1 MSVSHNTHA
10 RRQAGGLI
18 PKAWIVLGTAKITH
32 RVGHKECGY
41 AYEKDDDDVS
51 IDSPTDQTWFLP
63 HSPGLP
69 PQQVLA
75 QDEGKLGVLSAINII
90 VGKTMGVGAY
100 TVPSAIFSGVG
111 SVGMTLV
118 LWVIGSLISFCG
130 LAVYLD
136 LGTAI
141 PRSGGERVYLE
152 RIFRRPY
159 MLATC
164 MFMSYVVLLGFS
176 TPNAVVLGEYALY
189 ATGTEP
195 NRWNV
200 RLIATLAVSMLCYVH
215 ARSPRLGLRLINTL
229 GVAKMAILV
238 IVVVSGVAGGIMGV
252 GADRE
257 SAIIEGR
264 RVDLAMSG
272 SAPSSSAQRN
282 FSGIWEGT
290 STQPYDYATALLKV
304 IYCFRGYSTANQ
316 VLGDVRDP
324 VRTLKVAA
332 PAALAFVSAAYL
344 AVNVAFFLVV
354 DKDEFRS
361 AGVVVA
367 GTFFRKVFGE
377 TLGEHVL
384 PLFVVVSAA
393 GNIAATSF
401 AQARVNE
408 ELAREGVL
416 PRFWLTDHRPVE
428 KSAAALSPSPSKT
441 RGPERRNSAASAS
454 NTHSRGLLLHWLVS
468 VAMIVLPPP
477 GKIYNF
483 LVDIGGY
490 PVSVI
495 SVAVSLGLLHLHN
508 SRSEGWTTPCRAPRI
523 AILVSA
529 ASNILLL
536 VLPWV
541 PPVGGMGE
549 DDQFPYFTY
558 PATSLGVLGLG
569 ALYWFWWRTTD
580 RAESRAARHLVP
592 GGSAASSE
600 RMYHGLGENVSGA
613 LTIRGVDD
621 DSEGGNEDDDDD
633 RSETVVGEEEKRQ
646 KSFEMVD
653 KNPSGAGGP
662 LSAEALRIE
671 GAEDDLLYV
680 IVGVLLPEDKV
691 AEAEALAKNPESSTE
706 TNIASIAIR
715 IIATQTDNM
724 SKLINRTTLFKL
736 DGAEN
741 QAKLLAAYEKLAKE
755 QNRDGKPYIAYMSA
769 GAAHDDPRS
778 KGYTIVAQSSFY
790 NLDDMKYYDE
800 ADASHQELKKTARE
814 LGLSEPPLTVY
825 AESAPVIDIK

>member
-1 MSVSHNTHA
+1 MLLEH
-10 RRQAGGLI
+10 
-18 PKAWIVLGTAKITH
+18 GTGKIRPPGFLLTTH
-32 RVGHKECGY
+32 R
-41 AYEKDDDDVS
+41 
-51 IDSPTDQTWFLP
+51 
-63 HSPGLP
+63 
-69 PQQVLA
+69 
-75 QDEGKLGVLSAINII
+75 
-90 VGKTMGVGAY
+90 
-100 TVPSAIFSGVG
+100 TV
-111 SVGMTLV
+111 TLL

-152 RIFRRPY
+152 RIFRKPY

-176 TPNAVVLGEYALY
+176 TPNAIVLGEYALY
-189 ATGTEP
+189 ATGTEA

-200 RLIATLAVSMLCYVH
+200 RLIAALAVSLLCYVH
-215 ARSPRLGLRLINTL
+215 ARCPRAGLRLINTL

-238 IVVVSGVAGGIMGV
+238 IVVVSGIAGGIMGV

-272 SAPSSSAQRN
+272 IAPSSSAQRN
-282 FSGIWEGT
+282 FSDIWEGT

-316 VLGDVRDP
+316 VLSDVKDP
-324 VRTLKVAA
+324 VRTLRIAA

-367 GTFFRKVFGE
+367 GTFFRKVFGD

-384 PLFVVVSAA
+384 PLFVVISAA

-408 ELAREGVL
+408 ELARQGVL
-416 PRFWLTDHRPVE
+416 PRFWLTDRHTE
-428 KSAAALSPSPSKT
+428 DAAADRSASPSKA
-441 RGPERRNSAASAS
+441 RGLAASARRGS
-454 NTHSRGLLLHWLVS
+454 GASRTPSRGLLLHWLVS

-508 SRSEGWTTPCRAPRI
+508 SPSERWATPCRAPRL

-529 ASNILLL
+529 ASNVLLL

-541 PPVGGMGE
+541 PPQGGMGE

-580 RAESRAARHLVP
+580 RACLSRQGRPLVP
-592 GGSAASSE
+592 GGAASLG
-600 RMYHGLGENVSGA
+600 GLYQENDSGA
-613 LTIRGVDD
+613 FTIRVADD
-621 DSEGGNEDDDDD
+621 DNDDKAQDDDDDDDDDD
-633 RSETVVGEEEKRQ
+633 RSETVVGEEEKRH

-653 KNPSGAGGP
+653 VSGRDVCGCPSCP
-662 LSAEALRIE
+662 VVR
-671 GAEDDLLYV
+671 
-680 IVGVLLPEDKV
+680 K
-691 AEAEALAKNPESSTE
+691 
-706 TNIASIAIR
+706 R
-715 IIATQTDNM
+715 
-724 SKLINRTTLFKL
+724 
-736 DGAEN
+736 
-741 QAKLLAAYEKLAKE
+741 
-755 QNRDGKPYIAYMSA
+755 
-769 GAAHDDPRS
+769 PRCGCDACPS
-778 KGYTIVAQSSFY
+778 KG
-790 NLDDMKYYDE
+790 
-800 ADASHQELKKTARE
+800 H
-814 LGLSEPPLTVY
+814 
-825 AESAPVIDIK
+825 

>member
-1 MSVSHNTHA
+1 
-10 RRQAGGLI
+10 
-18 PKAWIVLGTAKITH
+18 
-32 RVGHKECGY
+32 
-41 AYEKDDDDVS
+41 
-51 IDSPTDQTWFLP
+51 
-63 HSPGLP
+63 
-69 PQQVLA
+69 
-75 QDEGKLGVLSAINII
+75 
-90 VGKTMGVGAY
+90 
-100 TVPSAIFSGVG
+100 
-111 SVGMTLV
+111 MTLL

-152 RIFRRPY
+152 RIFRKPY

-176 TPNAVVLGEYALY
+176 TPNAIVLGEYALY

-200 RLIATLAVSMLCYVH
+200 RLIAALAVSLLCYVH
-215 ARSPRLGLRLINTL
+215 ARFPRAGLRLINTL

-257 SAIIEGR
+257 NTIIEGR

-272 SAPSSSAQRN
+272 SGPSSSAQRN
-282 FSGIWEGT
+282 FSNIWEGT

-316 VLGDVRDP
+316 VLSDVKDP

-332 PAALAFVSAAYL
+332 PTALAFVSAAYL

-367 GTFFRKVFGE
+367 GTFFRKVFGDG
-377 TLGEHVL
+377 LGEHVL

-408 ELAREGVL
+408 ELARQGVL
-416 PRFWLTDHRPVE
+416 PRFWLTDRRAE
-428 KSAAALSPSPSKT
+428 ESTTDRSTSPSKT
-441 RGPERRNSAASAS
+441 RGLAAAPARRNSGGISS
-454 NTHSRGLLLHWLVS
+454 TPSRGLLLHWLVS

-495 SVAVSLGLLHLHN
+495 SVAVSLGLLHLHG
-508 SRSEGWTTPCRAPRI
+508 SPSERWATPCRAPRA

-529 ASNILLL
+529 ASNVLLL

-541 PPVGGMGE
+541 PPQGGMGE

-580 RAESRAARHLVP
+580 GARSSRQGRPLVP
-592 GGSAASSE
+592 GSAAPLGGL
-600 RMYHGLGENVSGA
+600 YHGLGENDSGA
-613 LTIRGVDD
+613 FTIRVADDCCEGEGEDHDD
-621 DSEGGNEDDDDD
+621 DDDDDD
-633 RSETVVGEEEKRQ
+633 RSETVVGEEEKRY
-646 KSFEMVD
+646 KSFEMVEV
-653 KNPSGAGGP
+653 SGRDACGC
-662 LSAEALRIE
+662 
-671 GAEDDLLYV
+671 
-680 IVGVLLPEDKV
+680 
-691 AEAEALAKNPESSTE
+691 LACP
-706 TNIASIAIR
+706 AIR
-715 IIATQTDNM
+715 
-724 SKLINRTTLFKL
+724 KR
-736 DGAEN
+736 
-741 QAKLLAAYEKLAKE
+741 
-755 QNRDGKPYIAYMSA
+755 
-769 GAAHDDPRS
+769 PRCGCEACPS
-778 KGYTIVAQSSFY
+778 KG
-790 NLDDMKYYDE
+790 
-800 ADASHQELKKTARE
+800 H
-814 LGLSEPPLTVY
+814 
-825 AESAPVIDIK
+825 

>member
-1 MSVSHNTHA
+1 
-10 RRQAGGLI
+10 
-18 PKAWIVLGTAKITH
+18 
-32 RVGHKECGY
+32 
-41 AYEKDDDDVS
+41 
-51 IDSPTDQTWFLP
+51 
-63 HSPGLP
+63 
-69 PQQVLA
+69 
-75 QDEGKLGVLSAINII
+75 
-90 VGKTMGVGAY
+90 
-100 TVPSAIFSGVG
+100 
-111 SVGMTLV
+111 MTLL

-152 RIFRRPY
+152 RIFRKPY

-176 TPNAVVLGEYALY
+176 TPNAIVLGEYALY

-200 RLIATLAVSMLCYVH
+200 RLIAALAVSLLCYVH
-215 ARSPRLGLRLINTL
+215 ARFPRTGLRLINTL

-257 SAIIEGR
+257 TTIIEGR

-272 SAPSSSAQRN
+272 SGPSSSAQRN
-282 FSGIWEGT
+282 FSNIWEGT

-316 VLGDVRDP
+316 VLSDVKDP

-332 PAALAFVSAAYL
+332 PTALAFVSAAYL

-367 GTFFRKVFGE
+367 GTFFRKVFGDG
-377 TLGEHVL
+377 LGEHVL

-408 ELAREGVL
+408 ELARQGVL
-416 PRFWLTDHRPVE
+416 PRFWLTDRRAE
-428 KSAAALSPSPSKT
+428 ESTTDRSTSPSKT
-441 RGPERRNSAASAS
+441 RGLAAAPARRNSGGISS
-454 NTHSRGLLLHWLVS
+454 TPSRGLLLHWLVS

-495 SVAVSLGLLHLHN
+495 SVAVSLGLLHLHG
-508 SRSEGWTTPCRAPRI
+508 SPSERWATPCRAPRA

-529 ASNILLL
+529 ASNVLLL

-541 PPVGGMGE
+541 PPQGGMGE

-580 RAESRAARHLVP
+580 GARSSRQGRPLVA
-592 GGSAASSE
+592 GSAAPLGGL
-600 RMYHGLGENVSGA
+600 YHGLGENDSGA
-613 LTIRGVDD
+613 FTIRVADDCCEGEGEDHDD
-621 DSEGGNEDDDDD
+621 DDDDDD
-633 RSETVVGEEEKRQ
+633 RSETVVGEEEKRY
-646 KSFEMVD
+646 KSFEMVEV
-653 KNPSGAGGP
+653 SGRDACGC
-662 LSAEALRIE
+662 
-671 GAEDDLLYV
+671 
-680 IVGVLLPEDKV
+680 
-691 AEAEALAKNPESSTE
+691 LACP
-706 TNIASIAIR
+706 AIR
-715 IIATQTDNM
+715 
-724 SKLINRTTLFKL
+724 KR
-736 DGAEN
+736 
-741 QAKLLAAYEKLAKE
+741 
-755 QNRDGKPYIAYMSA
+755 
-769 GAAHDDPRS
+769 PRCGCEACPS
-778 KGYTIVAQSSFY
+778 KG
-790 NLDDMKYYDE
+790 
-800 ADASHQELKKTARE
+800 H
-814 LGLSEPPLTVY
+814 
-825 AESAPVIDIK
+825 

>member
-1 MSVSHNTHA
+1 V
-10 RRQAGGLI
+10 
-18 PKAWIVLGTAKITH
+18 
-32 RVGHKECGY
+32 
-41 AYEKDDDDVS
+41 
-51 IDSPTDQTWFLP
+51 
-63 HSPGLP
+63 
-69 PQQVLA
+69 
-75 QDEGKLGVLSAINII
+75 
-90 VGKTMGVGAY
+90 
-100 TVPSAIFSGVG
+100 
-111 SVGMTLV
+111 TLL
-118 LWVIGSLISFCG
+118 LWAIGSLISFCG

-164 MFMSYVVLLGFS
+164 MFASYVVLLGFS

-200 RLIATLAVSMLCYVH
+200 RLIAALAVSLLCYAH

-229 GVAKMAILV
+229 GVAKMVILV

-272 SAPSSSAQRN
+272 STPSSSAQRN
-282 FSGIWEGT
+282 FGDIWEGT

-304 IYCFRGYSTANQ
+304 VYCFRGYSTANQ
-316 VLGDVRDP
+316 VLSDVRDP
-324 VRTLKVAA
+324 VRTLKIAA

-344 AVNVAFFLVV
+344 AVQVAFFLVV

-367 GTFFRKVFGE
+367 GTFFRKVFGD
-377 TLGEHVL
+377 TLGAHVL

-408 ELAREGVL
+408 ELAKIGVL
-416 PRFWLTDHRPVE
+416 PRFWLTEQPAE
-428 KSAAALSPSPSKT
+428 KPTAARSPSPSKT
-441 RGPERRNSAASAS
+441 RRHDRNDATASS
-454 NTHSRGLLLHWLVS
+454 TPLRGLLLHWLVS
-468 VAMIVLPPP
+468 VAMIALPPP

-495 SVAVSLGLLHLHN
+495 SVAVSVGLMHLHS
-508 SRSEGWTTPCRAPRI
+508 SRSEGWTTPCKAPRV
-523 AILVSA
+523 AILISA
-529 ASNILLL
+529 VSNILLL

-541 PPVGGMGE
+541 PPMGGMGE

-558 PATSLGVLGLG
+558 PATSLGVLSLG
-569 ALYWFWWRTTD
+569 ALYWLWWRTTD
-580 RAESRAARHLVP
+580 RAQSRP
-592 GGSAASSE
+592 GRQPVAGGNDMPAGQI
-600 RMYHGLGENVSGA
+600 YHGLGENVSWA
-613 LTIRGVDD
+613 LTIRGVED
-621 DSEGGNEDDDDD
+621 DSEGENANADDDNDDDADD
-633 RSETVVGEEEKRQ
+633 RSETVVGEERSDTK

-653 KNPSGAGGP
+653 VSGREICRCPACPAVRKRPKCGCEACPSKG
-662 LSAEALRIE
+662 
-671 GAEDDLLYV
+671 
-680 IVGVLLPEDKV
+680 
-691 AEAEALAKNPESSTE
+691 
-706 TNIASIAIR
+706 
-715 IIATQTDNM
+715 
-724 SKLINRTTLFKL
+724 
-736 DGAEN
+736 
-741 QAKLLAAYEKLAKE
+741 
-755 QNRDGKPYIAYMSA
+755 
-769 GAAHDDPRS
+769 HDD
-778 KGYTIVAQSSFY
+778 
-790 NLDDMKYYDE
+790 
-800 ADASHQELKKTARE
+800 
-814 LGLSEPPLTVY
+814 
-825 AESAPVIDIK
+825 

>member
-1 MSVSHNTHA
+1 
-10 RRQAGGLI
+10 
-18 PKAWIVLGTAKITH
+18 
-32 RVGHKECGY
+32 
-41 AYEKDDDDVS
+41 
-51 IDSPTDQTWFLP
+51 
-63 HSPGLP
+63 
-69 PQQVLA
+69 
-75 QDEGKLGVLSAINII
+75 
-90 VGKTMGVGAY
+90 
-100 TVPSAIFSGVG
+100 
-111 SVGMTLV
+111 MTLL

-176 TPNAVVLGEYALY
+176 TPNAIVLGEYALY

-200 RLIATLAVSMLCYVH
+200 RLIAALAVSLLCCVH
-215 ARSPRLGLRLINTL
+215 ARRPRAGLKLINAL
-229 GVAKMAILV
+229 GVAKMAILAV
-238 IVVVSGVAGGIMGV
+238 VVVSGVAGGIMGV

-257 SAIIEGR
+257 STILEGR
-264 RVDLAMSG
+264 RADLQMSG
-272 SAPSSSAQRN
+272 STPSSSAQRN
-282 FSGIWEGT
+282 FSNIWEGT

-316 VLGDVRDP
+316 VLGDIKDP

-367 GTFFRKVFGE
+367 GTFFRKVFGD

-408 ELAREGVL
+408 ELARQGVL
-416 PRFWLTDHRPVE
+416 PRFWLTDSRRAE
-428 KSAAALSPSPSKT
+428 EEEGAAPERSTSPSKT
-441 RGPERRNSAASAS
+441 RGLMAPAHGSDAASR
-454 NTHSRGLLLHWLVS
+454 TPSRGLLLHWLVS

-495 SVAVSLGLLHLHN
+495 SVAVSLGLLHLHT
-508 SRSEGWTTPCRAPRI
+508 SPSERWATPCRAPR
-523 AILVSA
+523 AAVLVSA

-541 PPVGGMGE
+541 PPRGGMGE

-569 ALYWFWWRTTD
+569 ALYWFWWRTTERGGVESSP
-580 RAESRAARHLVP
+580 RAGRPLV
-592 GGSAASSE
+592 SAAALGGL
-600 RMYHGLGENVSGA
+600 YQGLGDNDSGA
-613 LTIRGVDD
+613 LTIRVADEDCNGEGRDD
-621 DSEGGNEDDDDD
+621 GGADEDDDDDDD
-633 RSETVVGEEEKRQ
+633 RSETVVGEEEKRH
-646 KSFEMVD
+646 KSFEMVEV
-653 KNPSGAGGP
+653 SGRDICGCPACPVVRKRPRCGC
-662 LSAEALRIE
+662 EAC
-671 GAEDDLLYV
+671 
-680 IVGVLLPEDKV
+680 P
-691 AEAEALAKNPESSTE
+691 
-706 TNIASIAIR
+706 
-715 IIATQTDNM
+715 
-724 SKLINRTTLFKL
+724 
-736 DGAEN
+736 
-741 QAKLLAAYEKLAKE
+741 
-755 QNRDGKPYIAYMSA
+755 
-769 GAAHDDPRS
+769 S
-778 KGYTIVAQSSFY
+778 KG
-790 NLDDMKYYDE
+790 
-800 ADASHQELKKTARE
+800 H
-814 LGLSEPPLTVY
+814 
-825 AESAPVIDIK
+825 

>member
-1 MSVSHNTHA
+1 
-10 RRQAGGLI
+10 
-18 PKAWIVLGTAKITH
+18 
-32 RVGHKECGY
+32 
-41 AYEKDDDDVS
+41 
-51 IDSPTDQTWFLP
+51 
-63 HSPGLP
+63 
-69 PQQVLA
+69 
-75 QDEGKLGVLSAINII
+75 
-90 VGKTMGVGAY
+90 
-100 TVPSAIFSGVG
+100 
-111 SVGMTLV
+111 MTLL

-176 TPNAVVLGEYALY
+176 TPNAIVLGEYALY

-200 RLIATLAVSMLCYVH
+200 RLIAALAVSLLCYVH
-215 ARSPRLGLRLINTL
+215 SRCPRTGLRLINTL

-257 SAIIEGR
+257 STIIEGR

-272 SAPSSSAQRN
+272 SGPSSSAQRN
-282 FSGIWEGT
+282 FSNIWEGT

-316 VLGDVRDP
+316 VLSDIKDP
-324 VRTLKVAA
+324 VRTLRVAA
-332 PAALAFVSAAYL
+332 PTALAFVSAAYL

-367 GTFFRKVFGE
+367 GTFFRKVFGD

-408 ELAREGVL
+408 ELARQGVL
-416 PRFWLTDHRPVE
+416 PRFWLTDRRSE
-428 KSAAALSPSPSKT
+428 DGTAAADRSSSPSKT
-441 RGPERRNSAASAS
+441 RGLAAPARRNDGGGGASS
-454 NTHSRGLLLHWLVS
+454 TPSRGLLLHWLVS

-508 SRSEGWTTPCRAPRI
+508 TPSERWATPCRAPRA

-529 ASNILLL
+529 ASNVLLL

-541 PPVGGMGE
+541 PPQGGMGE

-580 RAESRAARHLVP
+580 RGREGSSRQGRPLVP
-592 GGSAASSE
+592 GSAASLGGL
-600 RMYHGLGENVSGA
+600 YHGLGENASEA
-613 LTIRGVDD
+613 FTIRVADGDDEGDD
-621 DSEGGNEDDDDD
+621 DNHDDDDDDDDD
-633 RSETVVGEEEKRQ
+633 RSETVVGEEEKRC
-646 KSFEMVD
+646 KSFEMVEVSGRD
-653 KNPSGAGGP
+653 VCGCLACPVVRKRPRCGCDACPSRG
-662 LSAEALRIE
+662 
-671 GAEDDLLYV
+671 
-680 IVGVLLPEDKV
+680 
-691 AEAEALAKNPESSTE
+691 
-706 TNIASIAIR
+706 
-715 IIATQTDNM
+715 
-724 SKLINRTTLFKL
+724 
-736 DGAEN
+736 
-741 QAKLLAAYEKLAKE
+741 
-755 QNRDGKPYIAYMSA
+755 
-769 GAAHDDPRS
+769 H
-778 KGYTIVAQSSFY
+778 
-790 NLDDMKYYDE
+790 
-800 ADASHQELKKTARE
+800 
-814 LGLSEPPLTVY
+814 
-825 AESAPVIDIK
+825 

>member
-1 MSVSHNTHA
+1 MSSSPRHGSFLEPPRSLTGPGA
-10 RRQAGGLI
+10 KSGLSTVI
-18 PKAWIVLGTAKITH
+18 GN
-32 RVGHKECGY
+32 GGY
-41 AYEKDDDDVS
+41 AYDEDADSVS
-51 IDSPTDQTWFLP
+51 TDSPTDQTWFLP

-69 PQQVLA
+69 PQPPAARV
-75 QDEGKLGVLSAINII
+75 DEGKLGVLSAINII

-111 SVGMTLV
+111 SVGSMFILFLRFPVILEAWHSGRRMHPGHGPSKIRPQQSLTIYPIVTLL

-152 RIFRRPY
+152 RIFRKPY

-176 TPNAVVLGEYALY
+176 TPNAIVLGEYALY

-200 RLIATLAVSMLCYVH
+200 RLIAAFAVSLLCYVH
-215 ARSPRLGLRLINTL
+215 ARCPRVGLRLINTL

-257 SAIIEGR
+257 STILEGR
-264 RVDLAMSG
+264 RADLAMSG
-272 SAPSSSAQRN
+272 SEPSSSAQRN
-282 FSGIWEGT
+282 FSDIWEGT

-316 VLGDVRDP
+316 VLSDVKDP
-324 VRTLKVAA
+324 VRTLKIAA

-377 TLGEHVL
+377 ALGEHVL

-408 ELAREGVL
+408 ELAKQGVL
-416 PRFWLTDHRPVE
+416 PRFWLTDRGHEATADR
-428 KSAAALSPSPSKT
+428 SASPSKT
-441 RGPERRNSAASAS
+441 RGLSASTQNSAASR
-454 NTHSRGLLLHWLVS
+454 TPSRGLLLHWLVS

-490 PVSVI
+490 PVSLI

-508 SRSEGWTTPCRAPRI
+508 SPSERWATPCRAPRV

-541 PPVGGMGE
+541 PPQSGMGE

-558 PATSLGVLGLG
+558 PATSLGLLGLG

-580 RAESRAARHLVP
+580 SARAGLLRQGRPLVA
-592 GGSAASSE
+592 GRVASLNGL
-600 RMYHGLGENVSGA
+600 YHGLGENDSGA
-613 LTIRGVDD
+613 LTIRVADD
-621 DSEGGNEDDDDD
+621 GGDGEAEDHDDDDDDD
-633 RSETVVGEEEKRQ
+633 RSETVVGEEEKSH
-646 KSFEMVD
+646 KSFEMVEV
-653 KNPSGAGGP
+653 SGRDLCGC
-662 LSAEALRIE
+662 SACPVVR
-671 GAEDDLLYV
+671 
-680 IVGVLLPEDKV
+680 K
-691 AEAEALAKNPESSTE
+691 
-706 TNIASIAIR
+706 R
-715 IIATQTDNM
+715 
-724 SKLINRTTLFKL
+724 
-736 DGAEN
+736 
-741 QAKLLAAYEKLAKE
+741 
-755 QNRDGKPYIAYMSA
+755 
-769 GAAHDDPRS
+769 PRCGCDACPS
-778 KGYTIVAQSSFY
+778 KG
-790 NLDDMKYYDE
+790 N
-800 ADASHQELKKTARE
+800 
-814 LGLSEPPLTVY
+814 
-825 AESAPVIDIK
+825 

>member
-1 MSVSHNTHA
+1 MEV
-10 RRQAGGLI
+10 
-18 PKAWIVLGTAKITH
+18 
-32 RVGHKECGY
+32 
-41 AYEKDDDDVS
+41 
-51 IDSPTDQTWFLP
+51 
-63 HSPGLP
+63 
-69 PQQVLA
+69 
-75 QDEGKLGVLSAINII
+75 
-90 VGKTMGVGAY
+90 
-100 TVPSAIFSGVG
+100 
-111 SVGMTLV
+111 TLL

-176 TPNAVVLGEYALY
+176 TPNAIVLGEYALY

-200 RLIATLAVSMLCYVH
+200 RLIAALAVSLLCYVH
-215 ARSPRLGLRLINTL
+215 ARCPRTGLKLINAL

-257 SAIIEGR
+257 STIIEGR
-264 RVDLAMSG
+264 RADLVMSG
-272 SAPSSSAQRN
+272 TAPSSSAQRN
-282 FSGIWEGT
+282 FSDIWEGT

-316 VLGDVRDP
+316 VLSDVKDP
-324 VRTLKVAA
+324 VRTLRVAA

-367 GTFFRKVFGE
+367 GTFFRKVFGDG
-377 TLGEHVL
+377 LGEHVL

-408 ELAREGVL
+408 ELARQGVL
-416 PRFWLTDHRPVE
+416 PRFWLTDRGHE
-428 KSAAALSPSPSKT
+428 GAAADRSASPSKA
-441 RGPERRNSAASAS
+441 RGLAASARRS
-454 NTHSRGLLLHWLVS
+454 NAASRTPSRGLLLHWLVS

-508 SRSEGWTTPCRAPRI
+508 SPSERWATPCRAPRL
-523 AILVSA
+523 AILISA
-529 ASNILLL
+529 ASNVLLL

-541 PPVGGMGE
+541 PPQGGMGE

-569 ALYWFWWRTTD
+569 ALYWLWWRTTTTTTTTE
-580 RAESRAARHLVP
+580 RGAIEAARPGRPLVP
-592 GGSAASSE
+592 SSAAAIGGL
-600 RMYHGLGENVSGA
+600 YHGLGENDPGA
-613 LTIRGVDD
+613 FTIRVADD
-621 DSEGGNEDDDDD
+621 DSEGEGQNEDQDKDDDYDDDDDDDD
-633 RSETVVGEEEKRQ
+633 RSETVVGEEEKRY
-646 KSFEMVD
+646 KSFEMVEV
-653 KNPSGAGGP
+653 SGRDVCGCPACPAVRKRPRCGC
-662 LSAEALRIE
+662 EAC
-671 GAEDDLLYV
+671 
-680 IVGVLLPEDKV
+680 P
-691 AEAEALAKNPESSTE
+691 
-706 TNIASIAIR
+706 
-715 IIATQTDNM
+715 
-724 SKLINRTTLFKL
+724 
-736 DGAEN
+736 
-741 QAKLLAAYEKLAKE
+741 
-755 QNRDGKPYIAYMSA
+755 
-769 GAAHDDPRS
+769 S
-778 KGYTIVAQSSFY
+778 KG
-790 NLDDMKYYDE
+790 
-800 ADASHQELKKTARE
+800 H
-814 LGLSEPPLTVY
+814 
-825 AESAPVIDIK
+825 

>member
-1 MSVSHNTHA
+1 MRSHNTYPGTVRPSDILLTTH
-10 RRQAGGLI
+10 LI
-18 PKAWIVLGTAKITH
+18 V
-32 RVGHKECGY
+32 
-41 AYEKDDDDVS
+41 
-51 IDSPTDQTWFLP
+51 
-63 HSPGLP
+63 
-69 PQQVLA
+69 
-75 QDEGKLGVLSAINII
+75 
-90 VGKTMGVGAY
+90 
-100 TVPSAIFSGVG
+100 
-111 SVGMTLV
+111 TLL

-200 RLIATLAVSMLCYVH
+200 RLIAALAVSMLCYVH
-215 ARSPRLGLRLINTL
+215 ARSPKLGLRLINTL

-257 SAIIEGR
+257 SSIIEGR

-282 FSGIWEGT
+282 FSDIWEGT

-367 GTFFRKVFGE
+367 GTFFRKVFGD

-416 PRFWLTDHRPVE
+416 PRFWLTDRPAE
-428 KSAAALSPSPSKT
+428 KVAASRSTSPSKT
-441 RGPERRNSAASAS
+441 RGPAVSAERRNNAASGS
-454 NTHSRGLLLHWLVS
+454 TPSRGLLLHWLVS

-508 SRSEGWTTPCRAPRI
+508 SRSEGWTTPCRAPRA

-536 VLPWV
+536 VLPWI
-541 PPVGGMGE
+541 PPIGGMGE

-569 ALYWFWWRTTD
+569 ALYWFWWRTT
-580 RAESRAARHLVP
+580 ERAAAGSSRPGRHLVP
-592 GGSAASSE
+592 GGSAATLGGI
-600 RMYHGLGENVSGA
+600 YQGLPENGSGA
-613 LTIRGVDD
+613 LTIRVADD
-621 DSEGGNEDDDDD
+621 DGKVEGQDDGDENDDDD
-633 RSETVVGEEEKRQ
+633 RSETVVGEEEKRE

-653 KNPSGAGGP
+653 VSGREVCSCPACP
-662 LSAEALRIE
+662 VVR
-671 GAEDDLLYV
+671 
-680 IVGVLLPEDKV
+680 K
-691 AEAEALAKNPESSTE
+691 
-706 TNIASIAIR
+706 R
-715 IIATQTDNM
+715 
-724 SKLINRTTLFKL
+724 
-736 DGAEN
+736 
-741 QAKLLAAYEKLAKE
+741 
-755 QNRDGKPYIAYMSA
+755 
-769 GAAHDDPRS
+769 PRCGCDACPS
-778 KGYTIVAQSSFY
+778 KGHE
-790 NLDDMKYYDE
+790 N
-800 ADASHQELKKTARE
+800 
-814 LGLSEPPLTVY
+814 
-825 AESAPVIDIK
+825 

>member
-1 MSVSHNTHA
+1 MAPPPLTFKNASFSSFNAFSTA
-10 RRQAGGLI
+10 ASPLRNSFTLSCRSPITPTPGGRRAGSTPKHGSFLEPPRSLAGL
-18 PKAWIVLGTAKITH
+18 GAKSGLSTV
-32 RVGHKECGY
+32 VGNDGY
-41 AYEKDDDDVS
+41 AYDEDDESVS

-69 PQQVLA
+69 PQTPPA
-75 QDEGKLGVLSAINII
+75 QLDEGKLGVLSAINII

-111 SVGMTLV
+111 SVGMTLL

-152 RIFRRPY
+152 RIFRKPY
-159 MLATC
+159 MLGTC

-176 TPNAVVLGEYALY
+176 TPNAIVLGEYALY

-200 RLIATLAVSMLCYVH
+200 RLIAALAVSLLCYVH
-215 ARSPRLGLRLINTL
+215 ARCPRMGLRLINTL

-264 RVDLAMSG
+264 RVDLVMSG
-272 SAPSSSAQRN
+272 TAPSSSAQRN
-282 FSGIWEGT
+282 FSDIWEGT

-316 VLGDVRDP
+316 VLSDVKDP
-324 VRTLKVAA
+324 VRTLRIAA

-367 GTFFRKVFGE
+367 GTFFRKVFGD

-408 ELAREGVL
+408 ELAKQGVL
-416 PRFWLTDHRPVE
+416 PRLWLTDRGHE
-428 KSAAALSPSPSKT
+428 LAAADRSSSPSKI
-441 RGPERRNSAASAS
+441 RGLAASRNNAAS
-454 NTHSRGLLLHWLVS
+454 RTPSRGLLLHWLVS

-495 SVAVSLGLLHLHN
+495 SVAVSLGLLHLHD
-508 SRSEGWTTPCRAPRI
+508 SPSERWATPCRAPRA

-529 ASNILLL
+529 ASNVLLL

-541 PPVGGMGE
+541 PPQGGMGE

-569 ALYWFWWRTTD
+569 ALYWFWWRTTE
-580 RAESRAARHLVP
+580 RGSIESSRSGRPIAPTAAL
-592 GGSAASSE
+592 GGL
-600 RMYHGLGENVSGA
+600 YHGLGENDSGA
-613 LTIRGVDD
+613 FTIRVADDDGEGEEPDVDD
-621 DSEGGNEDDDDD
+621 DDDDD
-633 RSETVVGEEEKRQ
+633 RSETVVGEEEKRH

-653 KNPSGAGGP
+653 VSGREVCGCPACP
-662 LSAEALRIE
+662 AVR
-671 GAEDDLLYV
+671 
-680 IVGVLLPEDKV
+680 K
-691 AEAEALAKNPESSTE
+691 
-706 TNIASIAIR
+706 R
-715 IIATQTDNM
+715 
-724 SKLINRTTLFKL
+724 
-736 DGAEN
+736 
-741 QAKLLAAYEKLAKE
+741 
-755 QNRDGKPYIAYMSA
+755 
-769 GAAHDDPRS
+769 PRCGCDACPS
-778 KGYTIVAQSSFY
+778 KG
-790 NLDDMKYYDE
+790 
-800 ADASHQELKKTARE
+800 H
-814 LGLSEPPLTVY
+814 
-825 AESAPVIDIK
+825 

>member
-1 MSVSHNTHA
+1 MAPPPLSFKNASFRSFGSFSTAASPLRNSFTLSC
-10 RRQAGGLI
+10 RSPITPTPEIRQACSTPRHGSFLEPPRSFNGPGTKGGLSTSI
-18 PKAWIVLGTAKITH
+18 
-32 RVGHKECGY
+32 GHGGY
-41 AYEKDDDDVS
+41 AYEEDEDDAS
-51 IDSPTDQTWFLP
+51 IDSPTDHTWFLP

-69 PQQVLA
+69 PRPSLVQ

-111 SVGMTLV
+111 SVGMTLL

-200 RLIATLAVSMLCYVH
+200 RLIAALAVSLLCFVH

-238 IVVVSGVAGGIMGV
+238 VVVVSGVAGGVMGV

-272 SAPSSSAQRN
+272 NQPSSSAQRN
-282 FSGIWEGT
+282 FSNIWEGT

-316 VLGDVRDP
+316 VLSDVRDP

-367 GTFFRKVFGE
+367 GTFFRKVFGD

-408 ELAREGVL
+408 ELAKEGVL
-416 PRFWLTDHRPVE
+416 PRFWLTDRRADE
-428 KSAAALSPSPSKT
+428 TAAARSASPSKT
-441 RGPERRNSAASAS
+441 RSLTASEGRNGGTMS
-454 NTHSRGLLLHWLVS
+454 NTPSRGLLLHWLVS

-490 PVSVI
+490 PVSLI

-508 SRSEGWTTPCRAPRI
+508 SRSEGWVTPCKAPRV
-523 AILVSA
+523 AIVVSA

-536 VLPWV
+536 VLPWI

-569 ALYWFWWRTTD
+569 ATYWCWWRTTESATTG
-580 RAESRAARHLVP
+580 RSRAGRLLVSGAGAAAPAEMYP
-592 GGSAASSE
+592 GFGD
-600 RMYHGLGENVSGA
+600 NDSGA
-613 LTIRGVDD
+613 LTIRVADD
-621 DSEGGNEDDDDD
+621 DSEGEGQDDEDDEDDADD

-653 KNPSGAGGP
+653 VSGREVCGCPACPMVRKRPRCGC
-662 LSAEALRIE
+662 EAC
-671 GAEDDLLYV
+671 
-680 IVGVLLPEDKV
+680 P
-691 AEAEALAKNPESSTE
+691 
-706 TNIASIAIR
+706 
-715 IIATQTDNM
+715 
-724 SKLINRTTLFKL
+724 
-736 DGAEN
+736 
-741 QAKLLAAYEKLAKE
+741 
-755 QNRDGKPYIAYMSA
+755 
-769 GAAHDDPRS
+769 S
-778 KGYTIVAQSSFY
+778 KG
-790 NLDDMKYYDE
+790 
-800 ADASHQELKKTARE
+800 H
-814 LGLSEPPLTVY
+814 
-825 AESAPVIDIK
+825 ES

>member
-1 MSVSHNTHA
+1 MAPPPLSFKNASFSNFSAFSTAASPLRNSFTLSCRSPITPTH
-10 RRQAGGLI
+10 GGRPTSSTPRHGSFLE
-18 PKAWIVLGTAKITH
+18 PPRPLSGLVAKSGLSTVIGEGKY
-32 RVGHKECGY
+32 VYDE
-41 AYEKDDDDVS
+41 DDESAS

-69 PQQVLA
+69 PPPALA
-75 QDEGKLGVLSAINII
+75 QLDEGKLGVLSAINII

-100 TVPSAIFSGVG
+100 SVPSAIFSGVG
-111 SVGMTLV
+111 SVGMTLL

-152 RIFRRPY
+152 RIFRKPY

-164 MFMSYVVLLGFS
+164 MFMSYGVLLGFS
-176 TPNAVVLGEYALY
+176 TPNAIVLGEYALY
-189 ATGTEP
+189 ATGTEA

-200 RLIATLAVSMLCYVH
+200 RLIAVLAVSSLCYIH
-215 ARSPRLGLRLINTL
+215 ARAPNTGLKLINTL
-229 GVAKMAILV
+229 GVAKMLILV
-238 IVVVSGVAGGIMGV
+238 IVVVSGIAGGIMGV

-257 SAIIEGR
+257 STIEGR
-264 RVDLAMSG
+264 RIDLAMNG
-272 SAPSSSAQRN
+272 NAPSSSAQRN
-282 FSGIWEGT
+282 FSNIWEGT

-316 VLGDVRDP
+316 VLSDVRNP
-324 VRTLKVAA
+324 VRTLKIAA
-332 PAALAFVSAAYL
+332 PAALAFVSVAYL
-344 AVNVAFFLVV
+344 AINVAFFLVV

-367 GTFFRKVFGE
+367 GTFFRKVFGDG
-377 TLGEHVL
+377 LGEHVL

-408 ELAREGVL
+408 ELAKQGVL
-416 PRFWLTDHRPVE
+416 PRFWLTVDRSTEV
-428 KSAAALSPSPSKT
+428 AADRSSSPSKA
-441 RGPERRNSAASAS
+441 RGRAGSPRRDGASR
-454 NTHSRGLLLHWLVS
+454 TPSRGLLLHWLVS
-468 VAMIVLPPP
+468 VAVIVLPPP

-508 SRSEGWTTPCRAPRI
+508 SPSERWVTPCRAPRI

-541 PPVGGMGE
+541 PSHNGMGE

-569 ALYWFWWRTTD
+569 VLYWFWWRTTD
-580 RAESRAARHLVP
+580 RAGAEHSRAGRSLMPNSEEAL
-592 GGSAASSE
+592 GGL
-600 RMYHGLGENVSGA
+600 YHGLGENDSGA
-613 LTIRGVDD
+613 LTIRVA
-621 DSEGGNEDDDDD
+621 EGEDEDNDADD
-633 RSETVVGEEEKRQ
+633 RSETVVGEEEKLH

-653 KNPSGAGGP
+653 VSGRDVCGCPACPAVRKRPRCGCDACPSRGH
-662 LSAEALRIE
+662 
-671 GAEDDLLYV
+671 
-680 IVGVLLPEDKV
+680 
-691 AEAEALAKNPESSTE
+691 
-706 TNIASIAIR
+706 
-715 IIATQTDNM
+715 
-724 SKLINRTTLFKL
+724 
-736 DGAEN
+736 EN
-741 QAKLLAAYEKLAKE
+741 
-755 QNRDGKPYIAYMSA
+755 S
-769 GAAHDDPRS
+769 
-778 KGYTIVAQSSFY
+778 
-790 NLDDMKYYDE
+790 
-800 ADASHQELKKTARE
+800 
-814 LGLSEPPLTVY
+814 
-825 AESAPVIDIK
+825 

>member
-1 MSVSHNTHA
+1 MAPPPLSFKNASFRSYNSFSTA
-10 RRQAGGLI
+10 ASPLRNSFTLSCRSPITPTPEDRQAGSTPRHGSFLGPPRSSNAPSIKSGLSTLI
-18 PKAWIVLGTAKITH
+18 GNS
-32 RVGHKECGY
+32 GY
-41 AYEKDDDDVS
+41 AYEEEQDHVS
-51 IDSPTDQTWFLP
+51 VGSATDQTWFLP

-69 PQQVLA
+69 PRPSSAQ

-111 SVGMTLV
+111 SVGMTLL

-189 ATGTEP
+189 TMGTEP

-200 RLIATLAVSMLCYVH
+200 RLIAALAVSLLCCVH
-215 ARSPRLGLRLINTL
+215 ARGPRLGLRLINTL

-238 IVVVSGVAGGIMGV
+238 VVVVSGVAGGIMGV

-257 SAIIEGR
+257 SAILEGR

-272 SAPSSSAQRN
+272 NEPSSSAQRN
-282 FSGIWEGT
+282 FSDIWEGT

-316 VLGDVRDP
+316 VLSDVRDP

-367 GTFFRKVFGE
+367 GTFFRKVFGDL
-377 TLGEHVL
+377 LGEHVL

-408 ELAREGVL
+408 ELAKEGVL
-416 PRFWLTDHRPVE
+416 PRFWLTDRRAE
-428 KSAAALSPSPSKT
+428 ESATARSTGPGKIHGLSA
-441 RGPERRNSAASAS
+441 PEGRISTMSS
-454 NTHSRGLLLHWLVS
+454 TPSRGLLLHWLVS

-490 PVSVI
+490 PVSVM
-495 SVAVSLGLLHLHN
+495 SVTVSLGLLHLHN
-508 SRSEGWTTPCRAPRI
+508 SRYERWVAPCKAPRI

-536 VLPWV
+536 VLPWI
-541 PPVGGMGE
+541 PPVGGRGE

-558 PATSLGVLGLG
+558 PVTSLGVLGLG
-569 ALYWFWWRTTD
+569 AAYWCWWSTTD
-580 RAESRAARHLVP
+580 SAARGESRAGCHLVP
-592 GGSAASSE
+592 GGSAAAL
-600 RMYHGLGENVSGA
+600 RAIYPGVGDNGSGS
-613 LTIRGVDD
+613 LTIWVADGDSEVEIQDYKVEDEDD
-621 DSEGGNEDDDDD
+621 DNDDDDD
-633 RSETVVGEEEKRQ
+633 RSETVVGEKKKRQ
-646 KSFEMVD
+646 KPFEVVD
-653 KNPSGAGGP
+653 VSGREVCGCPACPIIRKRPRCGC
-662 LSAEALRIE
+662 EAC
-671 GAEDDLLYV
+671 
-680 IVGVLLPEDKV
+680 P
-691 AEAEALAKNPESSTE
+691 
-706 TNIASIAIR
+706 
-715 IIATQTDNM
+715 
-724 SKLINRTTLFKL
+724 
-736 DGAEN
+736 
-741 QAKLLAAYEKLAKE
+741 
-755 QNRDGKPYIAYMSA
+755 
-769 GAAHDDPRS
+769 S
-778 KGYTIVAQSSFY
+778 KG
-790 NLDDMKYYDE
+790 
-800 ADASHQELKKTARE
+800 H
-814 LGLSEPPLTVY
+814 
-825 AESAPVIDIK
+825 ES

>member
-1 MSVSHNTHA
+1 M
-10 RRQAGGLI
+10 
-18 PKAWIVLGTAKITH
+18 
-32 RVGHKECGY
+32 
-41 AYEKDDDDVS
+41 
-51 IDSPTDQTWFLP
+51 
-63 HSPGLP
+63 
-69 PQQVLA
+69 
-75 QDEGKLGVLSAINII
+75 
-90 VGKTMGVGAY
+90 
-100 TVPSAIFSGVG
+100 
-111 SVGMTLV
+111 
-118 LWVIGSLISFCG
+118 
-130 LAVYLD
+130 
-136 LGTAI
+136 
-141 PRSGGERVYLE
+141 YLE
-152 RIFRRPY
+152 RIFRKPY

-176 TPNAVVLGEYALY
+176 TPNAIVLGEYALY

-200 RLIATLAVSMLCYVH
+200 RLIAALAVSMLCYVH
-215 ARSPRLGLRLINTL
+215 ARCPRMGLRLINTL

-238 IVVVSGVAGGIMGV
+238 IVVVSGIAGGIMGV

-264 RVDLAMSG
+264 RVDLVMSG
-272 SAPSSSAQRN
+272 TAPSSSAQRN
-282 FSGIWEGT
+282 FSDIWEGT

-316 VLGDVRDP
+316 VLSDVKNP
-324 VRTLKVAA
+324 VRTLRIAA

-367 GTFFRKVFGE
+367 GTFFRKVFGD

-408 ELAREGVL
+408 ELARQGVL
-416 PRFWLTDHRPVE
+416 PRFWLTDRHTEDVATDR
-428 KSAAALSPSPSKT
+428 STSPSKT
-441 RGPERRNSAASAS
+441 RGLAASARQGNGAS
-454 NTHSRGLLLHWLVS
+454 RTPSRGLLLHWLVS

-508 SRSEGWTTPCRAPRI
+508 SPSERWATPCRAPRL

-529 ASNILLL
+529 ASNVLLL

-541 PPVGGMGE
+541 PPQGGMGE

-569 ALYWFWWRTTD
+569 ALYWFWWRTTE
-580 RAESRAARHLVP
+580 RGSMESSRP
-592 GGSAASSE
+592 GRPLAPTTALGGL
-600 RMYHGLGENVSGA
+600 YHGLRENESGA
-613 LTIRGVDD
+613 LTIRVADD
-621 DSEGGNEDDDDD
+621 DKEGEGEDHENHDDDDDDDDD
-633 RSETVVGEEEKRQ
+633 RSETVVGEEEKRH

-653 KNPSGAGGP
+653 VSGREVCGCPACPAVRKRPRCGCDACP
-662 LSAEALRIE
+662 
-671 GAEDDLLYV
+671 
-680 IVGVLLPEDKV
+680 
-691 AEAEALAKNPESSTE
+691 AK
-706 TNIASIAIR
+706 
-715 IIATQTDNM
+715 
-724 SKLINRTTLFKL
+724 
-736 DGAEN
+736 G
-741 QAKLLAAYEKLAKE
+741 
-755 QNRDGKPYIAYMSA
+755 
-769 GAAHDDPRS
+769 H
-778 KGYTIVAQSSFY
+778 
-790 NLDDMKYYDE
+790 
-800 ADASHQELKKTARE
+800 
-814 LGLSEPPLTVY
+814 
-825 AESAPVIDIK
+825 